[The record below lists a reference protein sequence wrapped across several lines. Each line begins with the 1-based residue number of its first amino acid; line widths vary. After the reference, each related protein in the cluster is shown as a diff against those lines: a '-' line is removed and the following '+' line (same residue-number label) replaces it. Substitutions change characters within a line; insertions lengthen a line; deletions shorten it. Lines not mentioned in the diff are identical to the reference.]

1 MLSKIIRFLIYF
13 APFVLTLYLIQNYII
28 TNVLNE
34 IVFFNSTHSI
44 YLFHFVVVV
53 ISYVSLVVINR
64 FFFSQTGYAFLAF
77 GVLKMV
83 FSVVFL
89 MPLVKSNLEDKVPD
103 VLAFFVPFFF
113 FLFFETI
120 QSIRLL
126 NQDQLKEK

>member
-13 APFVLTLYLIQNYII
+13 VPFALTLYLIQNYII

>member
-13 APFVLTLYLIQNYII
+13 VPFALTLYLIQNYII

-103 VLAFFVPFFF
+103 VLAFFVPF
-113 FLFFETI
+113 
-120 QSIRLL
+120 LL
-126 NQDQLKEK
+126 